1 MKVFQ
6 DLSIGPLSAEQ
17 ERRLIELLESRLV
30 DGWQRDK
37 EREEE
42 LRRSSPSKTY
52 WYCFVCSKKENRQH
66 AGLFLAPRGKADP
79 HRLYVSNIVPR
90 DISELDYD
98 QYNRILDEFHAR
110 FLASTARELGIPA
123 ELSAPVISI
132 DKVLSAEAFQFLK
145 SFSHLANKSTSS
157 SHPNDRQRWFDFLI
171 FVHRCGEHPDESL
184 IERWLVEEERWR
196 EDEAAK
202 LMIEYEFARGLLDQ
216 YDR

>member
-42 LRRSSPSKTY
+42 LRRSSPSETY

-79 HRLYVSNIVPR
+79 HRLYASNIVPR

-98 QYNRILDEFHAR
+98 LC
-110 FLASTARELGIPA
+110 
-123 ELSAPVISI
+123 V
-132 DKVLSAEAFQFLK
+132 
-145 SFSHLANKSTSS
+145 AN
-157 SHPNDRQRWFDFLI
+157 
-171 FVHRCGEHPDESL
+171 C
-184 IERWLVEEERWR
+184 
-196 EDEAAK
+196 
-202 LMIEYEFARGLLDQ
+202 
-216 YDR
+216 